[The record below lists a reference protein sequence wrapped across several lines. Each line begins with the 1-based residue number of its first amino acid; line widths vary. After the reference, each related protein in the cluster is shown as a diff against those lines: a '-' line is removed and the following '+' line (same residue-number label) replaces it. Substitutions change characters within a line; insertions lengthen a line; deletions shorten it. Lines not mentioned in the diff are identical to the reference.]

1 MPDILVLLLEQVTVF
16 SSVTAAI
23 LIAVKKLFKCRIPP
37 RIGMA
42 LWIVLLARLVCPVF
56 PESRISVYNYIPASR
71 DLLYAMQKTEDPL
84 PAEETP
90 LSDNPYVLTE
100 MPVTPEAE
108 EPPAERT
115 DAGDKTVGGY
125 LSYGTAGDGER
136 INRIVASV

>member
-90 LSDNPYVLTE
+90 LSDNPYVL
-100 MPVTPEAE
+100 MTPHLPPSLQRPPGLAGGRPSFQEA
-108 EPPAERT
+108 
-115 DAGDKTVGGY
+115 
-125 LSYGTAGDGER
+125 
-136 INRIVASV
+136 